1 MSSFTGSIVGNGAF
15 QSADVHVD
23 APGQEEKGVGQS
35 TYSFK
40 ITFKYNRNIAK
51 SVKLYCTCL
60 KMLWCDVG
68 ECVFRQATMCQD
80 VAAECLE
87 PQNIVGRTAP
97 SRNVAADC
105 LGPQKV
111 VTGEFVA

>member
-1 MSSFTGSIVGNGAF
+1 
-15 QSADVHVD
+15 
-23 APGQEEKGVGQS
+23 
-35 TYSFK
+35 
-40 ITFKYNRNIAK
+40 
-51 SVKLYCTCL
+51 
-60 KMLWCDVG
+60 MLWCDVG